1 MRIVLAGDERIE
13 NPRDIRGGEFVLVA
27 LVDKLARGIDKE
39 RRVILFALF
48 QYDDA
53 GSDADPEKEISGQL
67 DNGVDIVV
75 VDRYLRIFC
84 SAPPR

>member
-53 GSDADPEKEISGQL
+53 GSAMPTPKKRLAGSWITVS
-67 DNGVDIVV
+67 I
-75 VDRYLRIFC
+75 
-84 SAPPR
+84 

>member
-48 QYDDA
+48 STMMQVAMPTPKRD
-53 GSDADPEKEISGQL
+53 
-67 DNGVDIVV
+67 
-75 VDRYLRIFC
+75 
-84 SAPPR
+84 